1 MLLIITIQCYT
12 VFGYSNTSF
21 SDIHLDK
28 QPLKM
33 LMVGHCQD
41 VTDLDRLCAGED
53 QEDREDG
60 DEEELFG
67 EEDIEDTIYGEQET
81 EVENDNQDDVGNGE
95 SDHTGNREKYQEILS
110 ERSII
115 DNNITMHQ
123 INEDESNNKKELF
136 LSAMNTYCTNNSSKT
151 IKSYSTKLKSLIVLV
166 CFSHREHSWT
176 STAPKWK
183 LSGRKHIKKRKVD
196 YLKHIDVSKSS
207 LIEEELSRFK
217 YVTSWKLP
225 QFKVHHV
232 RLF

>member
-1 MLLIITIQCYT
+1 MACSVFLIITIQCYT
-12 VFGYSNTSF
+12 VLGYSNTSF

-67 EEDIEDTIYGEQET
+67 EEDIEDTIYWEQET

-115 DNNITMHQ
+115 DNNITMH
-123 INEDESNNKKELF
+123 
-136 LSAMNTYCTNNSSKT
+136 
-151 IKSYSTKLKSLIVLV
+151 
-166 CFSHREHSWT
+166 
-176 STAPKWK
+176 
-183 LSGRKHIKKRKVD
+183 
-196 YLKHIDVSKSS
+196 
-207 LIEEELSRFK
+207 
-217 YVTSWKLP
+217 
-225 QFKVHHV
+225 
-232 RLF
+232 

>member
-1 MLLIITIQCYT
+1 
-12 VFGYSNTSF
+12 
-21 SDIHLDK
+21 
-28 QPLKM
+28 M

-136 LSAMNTYCTNNSSKT
+136 LSAMNTYRVSQK
-151 IKSYSTKLKSLIVLV
+151 KRPLKS
-166 CFSHREHSWT
+166 
-176 STAPKWK
+176 
-183 LSGRKHIKKRKVD
+183 KK
-196 YLKHIDVSKSS
+196 I
-207 LIEEELSRFK
+207 RFFF
-217 YVTSWKLP
+217 Y
-225 QFKVHHV
+225 
-232 RLF
+232 